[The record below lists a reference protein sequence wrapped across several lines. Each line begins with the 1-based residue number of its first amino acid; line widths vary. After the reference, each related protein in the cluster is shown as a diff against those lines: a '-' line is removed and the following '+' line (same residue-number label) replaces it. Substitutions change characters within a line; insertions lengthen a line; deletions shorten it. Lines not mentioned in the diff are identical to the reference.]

1 MKHEKVPQ
9 AIDLTC
15 YNVDAVRA
23 LTDFVAGV
31 DKRNLRLGDNI
42 LTDLLQLARIF
53 RMNQFISLIV
63 EVC

>member
-1 MKHEKVPQ
+1 MKHKRVPP
-9 AIDLTC
+9 AIDLSC
-15 YNVDAVRA
+15 YNVDAVRT

-31 DKRNLRLGDNI
+31 DKRNLRLDNNI

-53 RMNQFISLIV
+53 RMHQFTSLIV